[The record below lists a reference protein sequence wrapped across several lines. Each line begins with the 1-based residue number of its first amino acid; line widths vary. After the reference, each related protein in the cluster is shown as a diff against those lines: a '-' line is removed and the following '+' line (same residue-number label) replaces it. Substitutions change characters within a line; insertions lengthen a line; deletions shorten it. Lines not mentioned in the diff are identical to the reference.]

1 MLSRVANSIY
11 WMSRYLERA
20 ENVARFID
28 VNLNLTLD
36 LGEGVK
42 QQWEPLVAIS
52 GDLETFAARYR
63 NDSRENVLR
72 FLAFDLENPNSIAS
86 CLRAARE
93 NARTIRETL
102 PTEMWEE
109 LNKIYLAVRGTDP
122 DAVVDQPHELLML
135 VKNGSHL
142 IVGLGEASMSHGEG
156 WHFAQMGRLLER
168 ADKTS
173 RILDVKY
180 FILLPS
186 LAEVGTPVDLI
197 QWSALLKS
205 ASAFQMYH
213 RSRGRI
219 TPAQVADFLILDRTF
234 PRSMHFCLIHA
245 ERSLTR
251 ITGSARGRGATTAEQ
266 QLSRL
271 GSQFDFAYIDDIIEE
286 GLHEFLDR
294 FQTRLNLV
302 DDAIFE
308 TFFAIRPL
316 VQSPTIEPGNASQS
330 QTRNVAPTQ
339 EQTQTQGRP
348 Q

>member
-1 MLSRVANSIY
+1 MISRVAEHCF

-36 LGEGVK
+36 LGDSMR

-52 GDLETFAARYR
+52 GDLAPFQARYR
-63 NDSRENVLR
+63 GASRDNVLR
-72 FLAFDLENPNSIAS
+72 FLAFDLENSNSIAS
-86 CLRAARE
+86 CLRVARE
-93 NARTIRETL
+93 NARTIRENL
-102 PTEMWEE
+102 PAELWEE
-109 LNKIYLAVRGTDP
+109 LNKVYLTVRGTDP
-122 DAVVDQPHELLML
+122 DAVVDQPHELLTR

-142 IVGLGEASMSHGEG
+142 IVGLSEASMSHGEA
-156 WHFAQMGRLLER
+156 WHFSQMGRLLER

-186 LAEVGTPVDLI
+186 VAEVGTPVDLI

-219 TPAQVADFLILDRTF
+219 TPAQVADFLILDRAF

-245 ERSLTR
+245 EHSLSE
-251 ITGSARGRGATTAEQ
+251 ITGSPRGKGSTAAEQ

-286 GLHEFLDR
+286 GLHEFIDR

-302 DDAIFE
+302 DDAVFE

-316 VQSPTIEPGNASQS
+316 AEGEPPPSGS
-330 QTRNVAPTQ
+330 
-339 EQTQTQGRP
+339 QTQTQS
-348 Q
+348 QS

>member
-52 GDLETFAARYR
+52 GDRETFGTRYR
-63 NDSRENVLR
+63 TATRDSVLR

-86 CLRAARE
+86 CLRSARE
-93 NARTIRETL
+93 NARTIREIL
-102 PTEMWEE
+102 PTELWEE
-109 LNKIYLAVRGTDP
+109 LNKIYLTVRGTDP
-122 DAVVDQPHELLML
+122 DAVVDQPHELLMH

-142 IVGLGEASMSHGEG
+142 IVGLAEASMSHGEG
-156 WHFAQMGRLLER
+156 WHFAQLGRLLER

-186 LAEVGTPVDLI
+186 AAEVGTPVDLI

-219 TPAQVADFLILDRTF
+219 TPAQIADFLIFDRTF

-251 ITGSARGRGATTAEQ
+251 ITGSARGRGATSAEQ

-271 GSQFDFAYIDDIIEE
+271 GSQFDFAYIDDVIEE
-286 GLHEFLDR
+286 GLHEFIDR

-316 VQSPTIEPGNASQS
+316 VQSATTGTDDAAQSMSQS
-330 QTRNVAPTQ
+330 QSQTQ

>member
-52 GDLETFAARYR
+52 GDLKPFTER
-63 NDSRENVLR
+63 NKTSSRDTVLR
-72 FLAFDLENPNSIAS
+72 FLAFDLENPNSIVS
-86 CLRAARE
+86 CLRSARE
-93 NARTIRETL
+93 NARTIREIL
-102 PTEMWEE
+102 PTELWEE
-109 LNKIYLAVRGTDP
+109 LNKIYLTVRGTDP
-122 DAVVDQPHELLML
+122 DAVVDQPHEMLMR

-142 IVGLGEASMSHGEG
+142 IVGLIEGCMSCGEA
-156 WHFAQMGRLLER
+156 WHFANMGRLLER

-186 LAEVGTPVDLI
+186 VTEVGMPVDLI
-197 QWSALLKS
+197 QWSSLLKS

-219 TPAQVADFLILDRTF
+219 TPAQVADFLILERQF

-245 ERSLTR
+245 EKSLSE
-251 ITGSARGRGATTAEQ
+251 ITGSPRGRGVTSAEQ

-286 GLHEFLDR
+286 GLHEFIDR

-316 VQSPTIEPGNASQS
+316 VQPGPESSMASPSAPAASSSAGPSQS
-330 QTRNVAPTQ
+330 QSQ
-339 EQTQTQGRP
+339 S
-348 Q
+348 

>member
-36 LGEGVK
+36 LGEGIR
-42 QQWEPLVAIS
+42 QQWEPLVSIS
-52 GDLETFAARYR
+52 GDLATFHQWYR
-63 NDSRENVLR
+63 GATREHVLR
-72 FLAFDLENPNSIAS
+72 FLAFDLENPNSIAA

-93 NARTIRETL
+93 NARTIREIL
-102 PTEMWEE
+102 PTELWEE
-109 LNKIYLAVRGTDP
+109 LNKIYLTVRGTDP
-122 DAVVDQPHELLML
+122 DAVVDQPHDLLMR

-142 IVGLGEASMSHGEG
+142 IVGLAEASMSHGEG
-156 WHFAQMGRLLER
+156 WHFAQVGRLLER

-186 LAEVGTPVDLI
+186 AAEVGTPIDLI

-219 TPAQVADFLILDRTF
+219 TPAQIADFLILDRTF
-234 PRSMHFCLIHA
+234 PRSMHFCLINA
-245 ERSLTR
+245 ERSLSE
-251 ITGSARGRGATTAEQ
+251 ITGSPKGQGTTLAEQ

-271 GSQFDFAYIDDIIEE
+271 GSQFDFTYVDDIIEE
-286 GLHEFLDR
+286 GLHEFIDR

-302 DDAIFE
+302 DDGMFD
-308 TFFAIRPL
+308 TFFAVRPL
-316 VQSPTIEPGNASQS
+316 VHVGEA
-330 QTRNVAPTQ
+330 TQ
-339 EQTQTQGRP
+339 ERP